1 MGVRRMIF
9 KTDQEPAIVALRERT
24 IEARGKKVEVVEEEG
39 GMGIDDGIIIMTTL
53 LLLTAVL
60 FMDYT
65 RGKFYGEGMLFA
77 ADYEAPEGF
86 TSGMAPSGTDA
97 D

>member
-1 MGVRRMIF
+1 MARSKGRSGGGRSSNRRSA
-9 KTDQEPAIVALRERT
+9 KT
-24 IEARGKKVEVVEEEG
+24 EAAEVEVVEEEG

-86 TSGMAPSGTDA
+86 TAGMAPSGTDA